1 VRSGARTGLVILVGL
16 ATVAVIGPWFAPD
29 HDIQGNLLTGT
40 LQLPSAAHW
49 LGTDALAR
57 DIFARLA
64 YGARV
69 SLTVAGLAVAVATVI
84 GVWVGLTASAPSR
97 VLAGVAERA
106 INLGLAMPRVIV
118 LLVLLAGT
126 GQIATGWLGLVL
138 GLTGWPA
145 IARLVRGEALR
156 LREAAFVAA
165 SQALGASSGRVLWRE
180 ILPGTLPALLVAAT
194 LGVADA
200 VLLEAGLSFIGV
212 GVRPPTP
219 SWGNM
224 IYEARD
230 HLMDAP
236 WLLLAP
242 CVALVLT
249 TAAATLLGESLR
261 RSLLPESR

>member
-1 VRSGARTGLVILVGL
+1 MRSGARTGLGILVGL
-16 ATVAVIGPWFAPD
+16 AAIAVIGPSLAPD
-29 HDIQGNLLTGT
+29 HNLQGNLLTGT
-40 LQLPSAAHW
+40 LHLPSAAHW

-64 YGARV
+64 YGARI
-69 SLTVAGLAVAVATVI
+69 SLSVAALAVVVAAVI
-84 GVWVGLTASAPSR
+84 GVWVGLAASAPSR
-97 VLAGVAERA
+97 VVAGLADRG
-106 INLGLAMPRVIV
+106 INLGLAMPRVVV

-126 GQIATGWLGLVL
+126 GQIATVWLGLVL

-165 SQALGASSGRVLWRE
+165 SQALGASPGRVLWHE

-194 LGVADA
+194 LGVAD
-200 VLLEAGLSFIGV
+200 VILLEAGLSFIGV
-212 GVRPPTP
+212 GVPPPTP

-230 HLMDAP
+230 HLVDAP
-236 WLLLAP
+236 WLLVAP